1 MAITIRHFSSELLR
15 AMTFVEAAIEV
26 LKREG
31 KPLAVKRLAELAV
44 KHNLLS
50 VVGRDPEGTMEAR
63 LADAVEGHRDLLAVR
78 PGVYGLKAYPGSR
91 ASEPASVPAEAA
103 SEEAAPAAP
112 GGEGAGKRRRRGRR
126 GRGKGEAAKAPDEKE
141 EKAAEP
147 AAEAEEPA
155 AKEAKPEAEKSEGEG
170 EGGKRRRRS
179 RRGGRGRRRSGAKDA
194 APEAADEEVK
204 EEAAPEPPAAP
215 EEQPVEETPVAAEPR
230 EAPPEA
236 ELIDDLSEGEGE
248 LLEEDDVDLPSG
260 PLLAPTHGAEE
271 LTRTDEE
278 RVVRAE
284 IHGKR
289 EERGRHR
296 RDRGRR
302 RDGREQGREH
312 GREQSREQSREHG
325 REHGHAAPHA
335 QPQTSAS
342 APAQSQAAAPPPGRR
357 PVLDVV
363 LDLLRQSDGRPI
375 HARHLTD
382 LAIKKQLLDGQ
393 PNELL
398 RQVRAALVREVRE
411 REAEGLRA
419 RVRSLGGGHFALI
432 DKKLDPELAQ
442 AERELAAS
450 AARQRESTRVTL
462 RRRLGRMAPAAFETL
477 GRALLD
483 KLGVTA
489 VELVRRGE
497 GVAYFGGLRQL
508 GAGTLKTLVALRPGE
523 AEINRRAVGELRAGL
538 AARGYDE
545 GLILAGGRLGADG
558 AAELKNGSGVVL
570 HDGSSLATLL
580 VKHGLGVKRQ
590 YLPVD
595 YLDVEFLSELT
606 EG

>member
-1 MAITIRHFSSELLR
+1 
-15 AMTFVEAAIEV
+15 MTFVEAAIEV
-26 LKREG
+26 LRREG
-31 KPLAVKRLAELAV
+31 KPLPVKRLAELAV

-63 LADAVEGHRDLLAVR
+63 LADAVEGHRDLLTVR
-78 PGVYGLKAYPGSR
+78 PGVYGLKVYPGSR
-91 ASEPASVPAEAA
+91 ASEAP
-103 SEEAAPAAP
+103 PAAAAETAGSSSGE
-112 GGEGAGKRRRRGRR
+112 GGEGTGKRRRRGRR
-126 GRGKGEAAKAPDEKE
+126 GRGKGEAAKSEAAKAAPAEA
-141 EKAAEP
+141 AAEP
-147 AAEAEEPA
+147 ATEEEAPAAEEAKPEA
-155 AKEAKPEAEKSEGEG
+155 AKEAKAEG

-179 RRGGRGRRRSGAKDA
+179 RRGGRGRRRGGAKETATQEDA
-194 APEAADEEVK
+194 AEAPAEPEAAAEEPP
-204 EEAAPEPPAAP
+204 EPEAAAEEPPELEEPPVAAEPPPEAPPAAP
-215 EEQPVEETPVAAEPR
+215 E
-230 EAPPEA
+230 
-236 ELIDDLSEGEGE
+236 LIDDLAEGEGE
-248 LLEEDDVDLPSG
+248 LLEEDEVDLPSG

-284 IHGKR
+284 IHGRR

-296 RDRGRR
+296 RERGRR
-302 RDGREQGREH
+302 RDGRE
-312 GREQSREQSREHG
+312 
-325 REHGHAAPHA
+325 HGHAQPHGHGQAQQPSHAQQAPHGQ
-335 QPQTSAS
+335 QPPTS
-342 APAQSQAAAPPPGRR
+342 APAQPQATPSGRR
-357 PVLDVV
+357 TVLDVV
-363 LDLLRQSDGRPI
+363 LELLRQSDGRPM
-375 HARHLTD
+375 HARHLTE
-382 LAIKKQLLDGQ
+382 LAVKKQLLDGH

-419 RVRSLGGGHFALI
+419 RVRSLGGGHFALV

-450 AARQRESTRVTL
+450 AARQRESTRLAL
-462 RRRLGRMAPAAFETL
+462 RRRLGRMAPAAFEAL

-483 KLGVTA
+483 KLGVTG
-489 VELVRRGE
+489 VELIRRGE
-497 GVAYFGGLRQL
+497 GVAYFGGARQL

-545 GLILAGGRLGADG
+545 GLLLAGGRLGADG

-580 VKHGLGVKRQ
+580 VKHGLGVRRL